1 MPLRLS
7 PEYLGLILL
16 AGFLIFVAYALWLGY
31 MVLWLGR
38 KLDRLYRHC
47 ASFRQRLAEGQI
59 RPPERE
65 GELSDLW
72 EAVHHHEHG
81 PKKRADNVIKFI
93 GKS

>member
-1 MPLRLS
+1 MSIPLA
-7 PEYLGLILL
+7 PEYLGIILL
-16 AGFLIFVAYALWLGY
+16 AGFLIFVVHALWLGY
-31 MVLWLGR
+31 MVLGLGR

-47 ASFRQRLAEGQI
+47 ASFRQRLAEG
-59 RPPERE
+59 RVRHSEHE

-81 PKKRADNVIKFI
+81 PKERTDNVIKFI